1 MLGQTSPGHSI
12 TVIEI
17 QPRDSGTNS
26 QQKQDA
32 SDGLCLQ
39 AHVALGKPVHLSTSG
54 SSSVQGECNSTPEP
68 QAGPRRGVGTRRAL
82 LQSCE
87 LCANKDSI
95 AFPIALHA
103 SQSAGNMA
111 PKLWIKRPKAGKLHK
126 WVADREWPHI
136 PPAAPT
142 SLWAVFGPQAWQ
154 SHMSQ
159 GFGFSKVGR
168 EGGGAGTV
176 DGRC

>member
-1 MLGQTSPGHSI
+1 M
-12 TVIEI
+12 
-17 QPRDSGTNS
+17 
-26 QQKQDA
+26 
-32 SDGLCLQ
+32 
-39 AHVALGKPVHLSTSG
+39 
-54 SSSVQGECNSTPEP
+54 
-68 QAGPRRGVGTRRAL
+68 GTRRAL

-103 SQSAGNMA
+103 SQNAGNMA

-136 PPAAPT
+136 HPPSAPT
-142 SLWAVFGPQAWQ
+142 SLWAIFGPQAWQ

-168 EGGGAGTV
+168 EGGGQAQWTDGADGPSDLRHILLPGPQPNSCEMRRLESVAGLAV
-176 DGRC
+176 SGGGPGPGFWGLLQEEVPMD